1 MAENFQKR
9 LLIVDDEPQIREI
22 IAKYAA
28 FSGYLADEAENGMK
42 AIDKC
47 RAVSYDLIIMDIMMP
62 ELDGFS
68 TLREIRK
75 TSSVPVIMLS
85 ARGEDYDKISGY
97 ELGAD
102 DYVTKPFSPKV
113 LMLKCEAILRRYNG
127 GGAAGKDGGNSAV
140 YQDRGLTVD
149 MNARTVTVDGTR
161 AELSPKEYELLF
173 YLVDNKGIALSRD
186 RIITAV
192 WGYDYYGDERTLDTH
207 IKLLRKSLG
216 PYSDKIVTL
225 RGVGY
230 RFE

>member
-1 MAENFQKR
+1 MTEKSPKKI
-9 LLIVDDEPQIREI
+9 LIVDDEPQIREI
-22 IAKYAA
+22 IAKYAD
-28 FSGYLADEAENGMK
+28 FSGYLTDEAENGMK
-42 AIDKC
+42 AVDKC
-47 RAVSYDLIIMDIMMP
+47 RCSEYDLIIMDIMMP

-68 TLREIRK
+68 ALREIRK

-113 LMLKCEAILRRYNG
+113 LMLKCEAIFRRYD
-127 GGAAGKDGGNSAV
+127 ASGGNSPRT
-140 YQDRGLTVD
+140 YQDGGLIVD
-149 MNARTVTVDGTR
+149 INARIVTVDGVR

-173 YLVDNKGIALSRD
+173 YLVENKGIALSRD